1 MSYPTTTLI
10 VPMSLQENESLIS
23 MELTEAEELIP
34 MSFSAPIQFIE
45 NVNYYDGAYSFTPSS
60 AAQTIEIQDLT
71 ARQNITIEPIPS
83 NYGRITYNGATLIV
97 E

>member
-10 VPMSLQENESLIS
+10 VPMSLQENESLIF
-23 MELTEAEELIP
+23 MELTEGTELIP
-34 MSFSAPIQFIE
+34 MSFTAPIQFIE

-83 NYGRITYNGATLIV
+83 NYGRIIYNGATIRV